1 MANAKNKL
9 SKVIREMVQ
18 QEVEKQ
24 LVSIFG
30 DKNKNSAQ
38 DAQNEMLES
47 FGATQTNYT
56 KDSSLNAALN
66 ETANDGYKTMKT
78 YDSQDARAGFSSMQD
93 MMGGGKPTV
102 AQMVPKD
109 MRGREVAPE
118 VGKALTRD
126 YTELV
131 KAMTKKKK

>member
-9 SKVIREMVQ
+9 SKVIREIVQ

-30 DKNKNSAQ
+30 DKNKKSAQ
-38 DAQNEMLES
+38 DAQNEMMES
-47 FGATQTNYT
+47 FGTTQTNYSKNT
-56 KDSSLNAALN
+56 SLNAALN
-66 ETANDGYKTMKT
+66 ETANDGYKTMKA
-78 YDSQDARAGFSSMQD
+78 YDSQDARAGFASMQD
-93 MMGGGKPTV
+93 MMSGGKPTV

-109 MRGREVAPE
+109 MQGREVAPE